1 MPDFNS
7 QNRLRYMKISQKSGC
22 ISADYNLTEN
32 DMDSEIVPYDDYET
46 SGFFRKPRGR
56 A

>member
-1 MPDFNS
+1 MPDPS
-7 QNRLRYMKISQKSGC
+7 TIGSRRYMKISQKSGC